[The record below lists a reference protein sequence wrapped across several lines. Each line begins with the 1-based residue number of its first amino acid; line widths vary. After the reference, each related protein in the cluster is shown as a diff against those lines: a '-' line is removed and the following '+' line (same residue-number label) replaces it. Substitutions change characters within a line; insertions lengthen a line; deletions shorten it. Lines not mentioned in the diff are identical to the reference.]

1 MDRSRAS
8 RFIVLTVSGLTAV
21 SPCIAAQDKAP
32 VTNDKAA
39 LERLAR
45 TYNEGFN
52 AKDVDKIMSCYA
64 PGSRLFVFDVVPPRE
79 YASWDA
85 YKKDW
90 QELFAAFPGPLTNTL
105 SEQTFTVVGTV
116 AYGHSLQTTEFTR
129 KDGTKLKVVARTTD
143 IYRKTG
149 GKWLIVEEHNSVP
162 VDLESL
168 KPDVLSEP

>member
-1 MDRSRAS
+1 MKRSWAPYLV
-8 RFIVLTVSGLTAV
+8 VLTVSNLAAV
-21 SPCIAAQDKAP
+21 TPCIAAQEKTSA
-32 VTNDKAA
+32 TNDRAA
-39 LERLAR
+39 LERLER

-64 PGSRLFVFDVVPPRE
+64 PGNRLFVFDVVPPRE
-79 YASWDA
+79 YTSWDA

-90 QELFAAFPGPLTNTL
+90 QELFAAFPGPLTNAL
-105 SEQTFTVVGTV
+105 SDQTFTVVGTV

-129 KDGTKLKVVARTTD
+129 QDGTKLKVVARTTD